1 MSEVKITPDELAKGA
16 HKLRRELLMMPVH
29 AMAPV
34 LQHMSLRTGIRYAE
48 TVGQLEGDMQFGPYS
63 DTRIDK
69 SDTNINGRTLY
80 TFFGSVVREFKP
92 NSVVQSLYGSA
103 ITKGEALKQT
113 DIVKKVLSY
122 YAARLGHNLYKAL
135 WGAVRKA
142 DGDKTIDLFNGFDT
156 ITNTEITEGGI
167 SVAKGNLFEFT
178 EKIDE
183 TNAVDAITSYCE
195 SANELLLEET
205 KLKLYCDPAI
215 HRAYMK
221 DYKAT
226 TGAVPYNTAYEKKI
240 VEGFENIEFVPLANK
255 KGSGFI
261 HLSTPGNMLIGVN
274 QTGEEENIT
283 VEKHAAFVLQFV
295 ATMFF
300 GVQFET
306 ISPEKLLVG
315 KLFTAQ

>member
-1 MSEVKITPDELAKGA
+1 MVNITHDDLAKGA
-16 HKLRRELLMMPVH
+16 KKLRKELLMMPVH
-29 AMAPV
+29 ALAPV
-34 LQHMSLRTGIRYAE
+34 LNHMSLRTGIRYAE
-48 TVGQLEGDMQFGPYS
+48 TVGQLEGDMEFGPYS

-69 SDTNINGRTLY
+69 SETKINGRTLY
-80 TFFGSVVREFKP
+80 TYFGSVVREFKP

-103 ITKGEALKQT
+103 ITKGEALKHT
-113 DIVKKVLSY
+113 EIVQKVLAY

-135 WGAVRKA
+135 WTAVRKE
-142 DGDKTIDLFNGFDT
+142 DGDKTTDLFNGFDT
-156 ITNTEITEGGI
+156 ITSTEIAGGNI
-167 SVAKGNLFEFT
+167 STAKGNLFEFT

-183 TNAVDAITSYCE
+183 TNAVDLITSFCE

-205 KLKLYCDPAI
+205 KLKLFCDPAI

-261 HLSTPGNMLIGVN
+261 HLSTPGNMLVGVN
-274 QTGEEENIT
+274 QKGEEENIT
-283 VEKHAAFVLQFV
+283 VEKHSAFVLQFI

-306 ISPEKLLVG
+306 LSEERLLVG
-315 KLFTAQ
+315 KLFNA

>member
-1 MSEVKITPDELAKGA
+1 MVNITHDDLAKGA
-16 HKLRRELLMMPVH
+16 KKLRKELLMMPVH
-29 AMAPV
+29 ALAPI
-34 LQHMSLRTGIRYAE
+34 LNHMSLRTGIRYAE
-48 TVGQLEGDMQFGPYS
+48 IVGQLEGDLEFGPYS

-69 SDTNINGRTLY
+69 SETKINGRTLY
-80 TFFGSVVREFKP
+80 TYFGSVVREFKP
-92 NSVVQSLYGSA
+92 NSVVQSLWSSA
-103 ITKGEALKQT
+103 ITKGEALKHT
-113 DIVKKVLSY
+113 EIVQKVLAY

-135 WGAVRKA
+135 WTAVRNA
-142 DGDKTIDLFNGFDT
+142 DGDKTTDLFNGFDT
-156 ITNTEITEGGI
+156 ITSTEITEGNI
-167 SVAKGNLFEFT
+167 STAKGNLFEFT

-183 TNAVDAITSYCE
+183 TNAVDLITSFCE
-195 SANELLLEET
+195 SGNELLLEET

-274 QTGEEENIT
+274 QKGEEENIT
-283 VEKHAAFVLQFV
+283 VEKHAAFVLQFI

-306 ISPEKLLVG
+306 ISPERLLIG
-315 KLFTAQ
+315 KLVTA

>member
-1 MSEVKITPDELAKGA
+1 MVNITHEDLAKGA
-16 HKLRRELLMMPVH
+16 KKLRKELLMMPVH
-29 AMAPV
+29 TLAPV
-34 LQHMSLRTGIRYAE
+34 LQHMSLRTGIRYSE

-63 DTRIDK
+63 DTRIDQSETK
-69 SDTNINGRTLY
+69 INGRILY
-80 TFFGSVVREFKP
+80 TYFGSVVREFKP

-103 ITKGEALKQT
+103 ITKGESLKHT
-113 DIVKKVLSY
+113 DIVRKVLAY
-122 YAARLGHNLYKAL
+122 YAGRLGHNLYKAM
-135 WGAVRKA
+135 WKAVRN
-142 DGDKTIDLFNGFDT
+142 DGGDKTIDLFNGFDT
-156 ITNTEITEGGI
+156 ITSTEISAGNI
-167 SVAKGNLFEFT
+167 SVAKGNLFEFS

-183 TNAVDAITSYCE
+183 TNAVDLITAFCE
-195 SANELLLEET
+195 AGNELLLEEG
-205 KLKLYCDPAI
+205 KLKLFCDPVI

-226 TGAVPYNTAYEKKI
+226 TGAVPYNTSYEKRI

-261 HLSTPGNMLIGVN
+261 HLSTPGNMLLGVN
-274 QTGEEENIT
+274 QTGEEEKIE

-306 ISPEKLLVG
+306 LSEEKLLVG
-315 KLFTAQ
+315 KLLTA

>member
-1 MSEVKITPDELAKGA
+1 MVNITHDDLAKGA
-16 HKLRRELLMMPVH
+16 KKLRKELLLMPVH
-29 AMAPV
+29 AMAPA

-63 DTRIDK
+63 DTRIDQSETK
-69 SDTNINGRTLY
+69 INGRTLY

-103 ITKGEALKQT
+103 ITKGEALKNT
-113 DIVKKVLSY
+113 EIVQKVLSY
-122 YAARLGHNLYKAL
+122 YAGRLGHNLYKAL
-135 WGAVRKA
+135 WSAVRKA

-156 ITNTEITEGGI
+156 ITNTEITEGNV
-167 SVAKGNLFEFT
+167 SVAKGNLFQFT
-178 EKIDE
+178 DKIDE
-183 TNAVDAITSYCE
+183 TNAVDLITQFCE
-195 SANELLLEET
+195 AGNELLLEET

-215 HRAYMK
+215 YRAYLK

-226 TGAVPYNTAYEKKI
+226 TGAVPYNTSYDKKVI
-240 VEGFENIEFVPLANK
+240 EGFENIEFVPMANK

-261 HLSTPGNMLIGVN
+261 HLSTPGNMLVGVN
-274 QTGEEENIT
+274 QKGEEENIT
-283 VEKHAAFVLQFV
+283 VEKHSAFVLQFI

-306 ISPEKLLVG
+306 VSPEKLLVG
-315 KLFTAQ
+315 KLFNS